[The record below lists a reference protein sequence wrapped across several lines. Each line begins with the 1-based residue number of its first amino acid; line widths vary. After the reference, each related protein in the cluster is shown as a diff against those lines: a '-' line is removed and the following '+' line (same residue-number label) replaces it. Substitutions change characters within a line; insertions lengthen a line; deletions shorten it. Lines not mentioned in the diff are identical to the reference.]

1 VQPPAQSAWLVVD
14 GAVHVYRLFDVAD
27 EIDLVAAERELVT
40 PGSRLALE
48 GAQSATALEIPK
60 PPVRVPL
67 GPRPLPLRHGGWQA
81 EASAHLF
88 DYGVVSIVY
97 KLPIAPGTP
106 LSHLVPL
113 AEEVVAQPTPALD
126 AAARAEAESLTR
138 RLGSAVKRPHSW
150 DGLESYHVF
159 FARRLEPGVSAE
171 EVLARAPL
179 AELLLGETSVTP
191 LSANERADVVKHAF
205 SYLSDDLAVVDWN
218 SAFVLEPSGVND
230 IPDLLELAT
239 AHLLELRYYDGLIDR
254 ELGLIYDEI
263 GAGRSIGDIFTRRHL
278 KLQRRTAARL
288 LELSE
293 TVERL
298 ENAVK
303 IVGDFYLARLYQSA
317 LRRFRL
323 PAWQESVLRKQK
335 LLAEVNGLLTDA
347 ADTRRGELLEVT
359 IILLILWEILYAL
372 VRR

>member
-1 VQPPAQSAWLVVD
+1 MQQPERAWRVAD

-27 EIDLVAAERELVT
+27 EIDLAAAERQLVA
-40 PGSRLALE
+40 PRSRLALE

-67 GPRPLPLRHGGWQA
+67 GPRSLPLRAGPREA

-88 DYGVVSIVY
+88 DYGVVSVVY
-97 KLPIAPGTP
+97 RLPIPPGTP
-106 LSHLVPL
+106 LSALVPL
-113 AEEVVAQPTPALD
+113 AEEVAAQPTPAID
-126 AAARAEAESLTR
+126 AAARSEAEGLAG
-138 RLGSAVKRPHSW
+138 RLGPAVKRAHAW

-159 FARRLEPGVSAE
+159 FVRRLEPAALAE
-171 EVLARAPL
+171 DVLARAPL
-179 AELLLGETSVTP
+179 AELLLGETSATP
-191 LSANERADVVKHAF
+191 LSASERTDVVKHAF
-205 SYLSDDLAVVDWN
+205 SYLADDLAVVDWN

-239 AHLLELRYYDGLIDR
+239 AHLLELRYYDEVIDR

-263 GAGRSIGDIFTRRHL
+263 GAGRSIADVFTRRHL

-293 TVERL
+293 TIERL

>member
-1 VQPPAQSAWLVVD
+1 VQSPGQGAWRVAD

-27 EIDLVAAERELVT
+27 EIDLTAAEQQLVT
-40 PGSRLALE
+40 PRSRLALE
-48 GAQSATALEIPK
+48 GAQSAAALEIPK

-67 GPRPLPLRHGGWQA
+67 GPRALPLRAGGREA

-88 DYGVVSIVY
+88 DYGVVSVLY
-97 KLPIAPGTP
+97 RLAVAPGTP
-106 LSHLVPL
+106 LAELVPL
-113 AEEVVAQPTPALD
+113 AEELVAQPTPDID
-126 AAARAEAESLTR
+126 AAARAEAEELTR
-138 RLGSAVKRPHSW
+138 RLGPAVKRYHSW
-150 DGLESYHVF
+150 EGLESYHVF
-159 FARRLEPGVSAE
+159 FARRLDPAAGAE

-179 AELLLGETSVTP
+179 AELLLGETSATP
-191 LSANERADVVKHAF
+191 LSASERADVVKHAF
-205 SYLSDDLAVVDWN
+205 SYLADDLAVVDWN

-239 AHLLELRYYDGLIDR
+239 AHLLELRFYDGLIDR

-263 GAGRSIGDIFTRRHL
+263 GARRSIADVFTRRHL
-278 KLQRRTAARL
+278 KLQRRIAARV

-293 TVERL
+293 MVERL

-347 ADTRRGELLEVT
+347 ADTRRGELLEIT